1 MRLRLCPLEIY
12 TPSVSKKK
20 TNLGFKPNKPR
31 ISFFFDGR
39 SIYHHK
45 IENFEM
51 YYHLFGETKQNRGIS
66 RYLKMY

>member
-31 ISFFFDGR
+31 ISFFLTEGVYIITK
-39 SIYHHK
+39 SKILKCTTIYSEK
-45 IENFEM
+45 P
-51 YYHLFGETKQNRGIS
+51 NRTVVLVGI
-66 RYLKMY
+66 